1 MNTPVNSDQNI
12 SAKAPAAGAAT
23 YTPAQLGDLVN
34 HILCYGAFL
43 QKFEPR
49 LLPAGAQAEIYRCE
63 ETLSW
68 ILVWFVNGRPVM
80 ACDYFDHFTYVLDRT
95 LLAEAGQ

>member
-1 MNTPVNSDQNI
+1 M
-12 SAKAPAAGAAT
+12 
-23 YTPAQLGDLVN
+23 
-34 HILCYGAFL
+34 
-43 QKFEPR
+43 
-49 LLPAGAQAEIYRCE
+49 YRCE
-63 ETLSW
+63 ESLFW